1 MSDSI
6 KLSCDQASILIGL
19 LGKERTAVVER
30 LSDRKIKV
38 RSSEIKVSEKF
49 RNGLEKLIRNDEE
62 RLENIEQLLNEL
74 KEVTTCQISE

>member
-6 KLSCDQASILIGL
+6 KLTSDQASILIGL
-19 LGKERTAVVER
+19 LGKEQTTVVER
-30 LSDRKIKV
+30 LSKRKFKV

-62 RLENIEQLLNEL
+62 RLENIEGLLNEL

>member
-6 KLSCDQASILIGL
+6 KLTSDQASILIGL
-19 LGKERTAVVER
+19 LGKERTTVVER
-30 LSDRKIKV
+30 LSERKFKV
-38 RSSEIKVSEKF
+38 RSSSTKVSEKF

>member
-1 MSDSI
+1 MSGSI

-19 LGKERTAVVER
+19 LGIERTKVAEKLSER
-30 LSDRKIKV
+30 KFKV
-38 RSSEIKVSEKF
+38 RSSATKVSEKF

-74 KEVTTCQISE
+74 KEVTICQTSE